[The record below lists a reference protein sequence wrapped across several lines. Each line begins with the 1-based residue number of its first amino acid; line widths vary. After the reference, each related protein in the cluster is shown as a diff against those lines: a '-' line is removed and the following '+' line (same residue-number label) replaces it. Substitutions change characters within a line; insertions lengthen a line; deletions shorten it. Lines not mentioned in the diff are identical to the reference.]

1 MNHGGYNSI
10 FWETSWAHR
19 QYYGWG
25 ATLEEA
31 DFQVLTKRQ
40 GPVSRHLVLTR
51 SHDDAWIGRRMD
63 ALGLLGPLSTVAL
76 HDFSSADCGER
87 IISGRTF
94 RAADAS
100 QRLLNINT
108 LAIDLARP
116 AEDLWLAM
124 KADNRRMC
132 RKAEEGGTVVR
143 ASALPCREELDAFFG
158 YYDRLARERNLATP
172 EREVLERMFA
182 RGNLLLFA
190 ALNAEAYLNIILV
203 YLARDKAYFLYGV
216 SGAGRGDGAGQLI
229 HWEAIKHLKNRGIAW
244 YDLGGV
250 PSTDSTNGI
259 FLFKKSLGGELV
271 SLGSEFFYCPAALQS
286 LHGYYQ
292 RFRARV

>member
-1 MNHGGYNSI
+1 MPSGWAYQNFRSMDQAY
-10 FWETSWAHR
+10 EELLEPVLDPEAHR
-19 QYYGWG
+19 
-25 ATLEEA
+25 LHA
-31 DFQVLTKRQ
+31 DVQKR
-40 GPVSRHLVLTR
+40 V
-51 SHDDAWIGRRMD
+51 I
-63 ALGLLGPLSTVAL
+63 
-76 HDFSSADCGER
+76 
-87 IISGRTF
+87 
-94 RAADAS
+94 
-100 QRLLNINT
+100 
-108 LAIDLARP
+108 
-116 AEDLWLAM
+116 
-124 KADNRRMC
+124 
-132 RKAEEGGTVVR
+132 
-143 ASALPCREELDAFFG
+143 
-158 YYDRLARERNLATP
+158 DRLARERTLATP

-286 LHGYYQ
+286 LLGYYQ